1 MAGNLLDV
9 VNLYAFDPADLVAGS
24 VGGAGRQWPSWQAD
38 AACLGIGAEDYFG
51 RALSPEAA
59 QRCAQCAVA
68 GACLEYALA
77 GDLFGWWAG
86 TSERARRRLRKGIT
100 NPDPLC
106 VAPGDGTQGGH

>member
-1 MAGNLLDV
+1 MDTEWMQR
-9 VNLYAFDPADLVAGS
+9 GS
-24 VGGAGRQWPSWQAD
+24 CRFEPPGTFFPSDGVGGD
-38 AACLGIGAEDYFG
+38 AARRI
-51 RALSPEAA
+51 
-59 QRCAQCAVA
+59 CATCKVQA
-68 GACLEYALA
+68 ACLEYALA